1 MSGHSWI
8 GSRPTEPVCPQ
19 APPSPTKPACL
30 KAPRFPAAT
39 HAQPNLTHHNSL
51 SIMECQR
58 ATSTPAPLHE
68 STPGSQHHSS
78 TTSRT
83 PVPSPFLEPQ
93 QPPRSGSNP
102 HQWGPPPLV
111 QPTAAQVVMPAPLSI
126 IFNTLFRAACRGS
139 GPVSGEVRVPLLR
152 QAGRQV

>member
-8 GSRPTEPVCPQ
+8 GSQPTEPVCPQ
-19 APPSPTKPACL
+19 APPSPTMPACL

-39 HAQPNLTHHNSL
+39 HAQPNLTHHN

-102 HQWGPPPLV
+102 HQWGPPPPL
-111 QPTAAQVVMPAPLSI
+111 QPTAAQVVMLAPLSI
-126 IFNTLFRAACRGS
+126 ILNTLFWAARRGS